1 MAVETT
7 RVEGERGVLQVQTVH
22 AVCLTT
28 SLTRELLRRQDWEK
42 KARVTGEGAETAPFL
57 YSSHMHQP
65 SDELQIFQSHPPFCQ
80 QPNKTIKDLRCR
92 NCAFRNKLP

>member
-28 SLTRELLRRQDWEK
+28 SLARELLRRQDWEK
-42 KARVTGEGAETAPFL
+42 EG
-57 YSSHMHQP
+57 
-65 SDELQIFQSHPPFCQ
+65 
-80 QPNKTIKDLRCR
+80 KGDLPASGQ
-92 NCAFRNKLP
+92 NGSISV